1 MNNQN
6 QNNNT
11 NINPAMNFN
20 FPNQAEHSTPE
31 QSQTPVGN
39 QTLGSVVSSIPTAES
54 VNPQPINP
62 NPEPQVN
69 IQTLSS
75 VVSNI
80 QPVQNS
86 NQPNSIPA
94 NPSTQINK
102 QSVNQA
108 NTELGGTVPSQQ
120 LPPDE
125 KIKKK
130 TSPIVVVAL
139 ILLLLV
145 IGGGLLYYF
154 VLDTP
159 KRIFNVAFNNLY
171 EKVKSESK
179 PANLKYTNYDLSLN
193 AVTNNEKYK
202 PYTELINNIKI
213 NATSGLNDNNQ
224 FILNGMINYNDGELL
239 NINLLYENNT
249 SYLKVSNLLD
259 KAIKIDLSKDEDE
272 ENYNPDFNTDDYNQ
286 IVDSV
291 LNAYKSSLEKANYKK
306 ELVSLDGKKVKKFTL
321 KIDGAFIESLYSNL
335 SNDQGFLTNLSKIT
349 NKSTNE
355 IVEEIN
361 KAVNEYENNDE
372 EVSIYTALLNNKFI
386 KLVFISDKN
395 QLSITP
401 NGDIY
406 NYEIMENNKITYKG
420 YVKYNKIATNSNL
433 TFNIMMQDE
442 LTTITFNCSTIAVDN
457 IEPLDISN
465 AIDYESLTQEDYAKI
480 QENANK
486 NQTFQTFLN
495 DIGMNEKD
503 LTALTA

>member
-1 MNNQN
+1 M
-6 QNNNT
+6 
-11 NINPAMNFN
+11 
-20 FPNQAEHSTPE
+20 
-31 QSQTPVGN
+31 
-39 QTLGSVVSSIPTAES
+39 
-54 VNPQPINP
+54 
-62 NPEPQVN
+62 
-69 IQTLSS
+69 
-75 VVSNI
+75 
-80 QPVQNS
+80 
-86 NQPNSIPA
+86 
-94 NPSTQINK
+94 
-102 QSVNQA
+102 
-108 NTELGGTVPSQQ
+108 
-120 LPPDE
+120 
-125 KIKKK
+125 
-130 TSPIVVVAL
+130 
-139 ILLLLV
+139 
-145 IGGGLLYYF
+145 LYYF

-193 AVTNNEKYK
+193 VVTNNEKYK

-361 KAVNEYENNDE
+361 KAVNEYKNNDE
-372 EVSIYTALLNNKFI
+372 EVSIYTSLLNNKFI

-406 NYEIMENNKITYKG
+406 NYEIMENDKITYKG

-465 AIDYESLTQEDYAKI
+465 AIDYESLTQEDYVKI